1 MTLKNRVKIPIIMY
15 HDVVPQAE
23 LKNVPKERR
32 HYALSVE
39 DFRAQMAYLK
49 DSGKEGIDFSTF
61 YELLQTSPEQLTGD
75 RYVVLTF
82 DDGQE
87 SQARNAAPI
96 LAEVGFRATFFV
108 VSNWVGKPGFV
119 SEKDLRNLVEL
130 GMDVQSHTANHTFLV
145 ELNSHQAVEEL
156 LGSKKKLEALTGKPV
171 RFLSLPGGRSDR
183 SIWQLC
189 GAYGYKGIL
198 TSLFGYGN
206 FQPLWEKVHANGYVP
221 YGYYRLAVTRGTR
234 LRTFRHLIENRGWL
248 PRYFLW
254 RNRTAKFAKS
264 FIGHETYH
272 KMWLWLFGRA
282 TESLGEKDVGT
293 DHA

>member
-1 MTLKNRVKIPIIMY
+1 MTLKNRIKIPIIMY
-15 HDVVPQAE
+15 HDVVPQNE

-49 DSGKEGIDFSTF
+49 NSGKRGIDFSTF
-61 YELLQTSPEQLTGD
+61 FTLFQTEPEQLANG
-75 RYVVLTF
+75 RCVVLTF

-87 SQARNAAPI
+87 SQAKYAAPI
-96 LAEVGFRATFFV
+96 LEEFGFSATFFV
-108 VSNWVGKPGFV
+108 VSNWVGKKGFV
-119 SEKDLRNLVEL
+119 SAADVRNLVAR

-145 ELNSHQAVEEL
+145 ELNAHQAVEEL
-156 LGSKKKLEALTGKPV
+156 LGSKRKLEALTGKTV
-171 RFLSLPGGRSDR
+171 QFLSLPGGRSDR

-189 GAYGYKGIL
+189 GVYGYKGIL

-221 YGYYRLAVTRGTR
+221 HGYYRLAVTRGMR
-234 LRTFRHLIENRGWL
+234 LRTFRHLVENKGWL
-248 PRYFLW
+248 PSYFLW

-264 FIGHETYH
+264 LIGHGAYH
-272 KMWLWLFGRA
+272 KMWLWIFGRTA
-282 TESLGEKDVGT
+282 ESLGEKKMGT